1 MFVWEFLAVG
11 AIGFWLL
18 LGISAILMS
27 EMMDNDAP
35 GWATITAILT
45 VAILVVF
52 GGFNPLSYLAAHPG
66 EIVLGIAAYF
76 VAGAAWSLL
85 KWYFW
90 LVKLR
95 RQLDAG
101 ETYSRVV
108 YTAGLRNFPPNPGDH
123 KSRIMGWIALW
134 PASMLWTLLNDP
146 VRRAAEEIY
155 ARLGGTYQRISN
167 RVFHGYSKQDN
178 RD

>member
-1 MFVWEFLAVG
+1 MFVWEFLVVG

-35 GWATITAILT
+35 GWATI
-45 VAILVVF
+45 VAIVTLAVLVVF

-66 EIVLGIAAYF
+66 EIVMGIAAYF
-76 VAGAAWSLL
+76 FAGAVWSLV

-95 RQLDAG
+95 RRLDAG
-101 ETYSRVV
+101 ETVSRVI
-108 YTAGLRNFPPNPGDH
+108 YTAGVHGFPPNPGDH
-123 KSRIMGWIALW
+123 KSRIIGWIALW
-134 PASMLWTLLNDP
+134 PASMLWTLINDP
-146 VRRAAEEIY
+146 VRRVAEDIY
-155 ARLGGTYQRISN
+155 AGLGGTYQHISN
-167 RVFHGYSKQDN
+167 RVFRNFSNKN
-178 RD
+178 

>member
-18 LGISAILMS
+18 LLLSAILMS
-27 EMMDNDAP
+27 EMLDNDCP
-35 GWATITAILT
+35 GWATITAIVT

-52 GGFNPLSYLAAHPG
+52 GGFDPLSYLAAHPG
-66 EIVLGIAAYF
+66 EIALAIAAYF
-76 VAGAAWSLL
+76 AVGAGWSLL

-101 ETYSRVV
+101 HDHRRVL
-108 YTAGLRNFPPNPGDH
+108 YTAGVQQFPPQPGDH
-123 KSRIMGWIALW
+123 KSRIIGWIALW
-134 PASMLWTLLNDP
+134 PASMLWTIINDP

-155 ARLGGTYQRISN
+155 TRLGGTYQRISN
-167 RVFHGYSKQDN
+167 RVFRGYIKQDKHN
-178 RD
+178 

>member
-18 LGISAILMS
+18 LGLSATLMS
-27 EMMDNDAP
+27 EMMDNNAL
-35 GWATITAILT
+35 GGATIVAIVT
-45 VAILVVF
+45 VAVLVVF
-52 GGFNPLSYLAAHPG
+52 GGFNPISYLAAHPG

-76 VAGAAWSLL
+76 FAGAVWSLV

-95 RQLDAG
+95 RRIDAD
-101 ETYSRVV
+101 EPQDRVL
-108 YTAGLRNFPPNPGDH
+108 YTAGVRMFPPNPGDH
-123 KSRIMGWIALW
+123 KSRIIGWIALW
-134 PASMLWTLLNDP
+134 PASMLWTIINDP

-155 ARLGGTYQRISN
+155 ARLGGTYQHISN
-167 RVFHGYSKQDN
+167 RVFKGYDKN
-178 RD
+178 R